1 MVCGSGAPTRSA
13 QTASIVPRFTATPSK
28 TLSKSAVVQVYPSAC
43 RGRWSESVLKA
54 CCKTSCS
61 VSSGVSYGIG
71 WPSWDCLLAP
81 TILPGG
87 SQPAHLSGLP
97 LSHAPKFRTTESSN
111 NCRGRLPCLPNFR
124 ATTEGCPYKMR
135 SAISGQLSSFLHR
148 SKPHRQ
154 QASVLG
160 EVD

>member
-13 QTASIVPRFTATPSK
+13 QTDSIVPRFTATPSK

-43 RGRWSESVLKA
+43 RGRWSESVLQA

-87 SQPAHLSGLP
+87 SQPAHLSGPP
-97 LSHAPKFRTTESSN
+97 LSHAPKFRTTEYMYLESN
-111 NCRGRLPCLPNFR
+111 
-124 ATTEGCPYKMR
+124 TV
-135 SAISGQLSSFLHR
+135 LH
-148 SKPHRQ
+148 
-154 QASVLG
+154 
-160 EVD
+160 